1 MKSWLALGRVGSAD
15 VPDVCAGGPADVPE
29 IDRLYGA
36 VGWGRLG
43 SLVRRDR
50 LLVARIGRRRLAG
63 SLLYWLYEPDEP
75 VFTSSAVPY
84 RQQRRLY
91 VKELVVDKAWQRHGL
106 GSQLMASAAR
116 AAEQEGAG
124 WLHVQ
129 PSARLGSSGSDRLV
143 AFYARCGMSACSPAG
158 SQLEMAA
165 TPAEVLA
172 ARDRWCS
179 RLTSD

>member
-1 MKSWLALGRVGSAD
+1 MKRWFARGQVGSVN
-15 VPDVCAGGPADVPE
+15 VPDICAGGPADVPE

-36 VGWGRLG
+36 VGWTRLG

-50 LLVARIGRRRLAG
+50 LLVARIGRRKLAG

-84 RQQRRLY
+84 RQQRRLF

-106 GSQLMASAAR
+106 GSQLMTSAAR
-116 AAEQEGAG
+116 AAQEEGAG
-124 WLHVQ
+124 WLHVL
-129 PSARLGSSGSDRLV
+129 PSARLGPSGSSWLV

-158 SQLEMAA
+158 SELEMAA
-165 TPAEVLA
+165 TPAEVLSA
-172 ARDRWCS
+172 TGPPVLRPHI
-179 RLTSD
+179 